1 MSMDNYNTDLI
12 LDLAA
17 GRVPEAEARAAEAS
31 LNAADRAELAAQ
43 RAVLAAVAEAPPV
56 GMTDIERA
64 HLHRSVTSAIAETTR
79 ELPPVRT
86 AASSSPARRS
96 RSVALLRWASAATAA
111 AMLVGVV
118 AVGSQLGSGSEPT
131 ADTAFSTI
139 AEELVDRNTAAVG
152 AQESQGLTATTT
164 APTAGDGSGGDS
176 GGFSDTNDSLV
187 SESDSRFLL
196 QAPPLDEAPEDADL
210 EELTDFVTEAIDARR
225 IPVAGVTALSCY
237 EVASEDDD
245 LDIVRGFLVPYPGP
259 NGEALNAIAFSDAG
273 TATVEPLIRIYDLA
287 TCESLA
293 VNE

>member
-1 MSMDNYNTDLI
+1 MDNYNPDLI

-17 GRVPEAEARAAEAS
+17 GRLPEAEARAAEAS
-31 LNAADRAELAAQ
+31 LDAAGRAELAAQ
-43 RAVLAAVAEAPPV
+43 RAVLAAVADAPPV

-64 HLHRSVTSAIAETTR
+64 HLHRSVTQAIAETTR
-79 ELPPVRT
+79 ELPPVRA
-86 AASSSPARRS
+86 AASSSPTRRP
-96 RSVALLRWASAATAA
+96 RSVAWMRWASAATAA

-118 AVGSQLGSGSEPT
+118 AVGSQLGSGSEST
-131 ADTAFSTI
+131 AETVNAGI
-139 AEELVDRNTAAVG
+139 ADQLVDRDTAAVG
-152 AQESQGLTATTT
+152 AQESLESTATTT
-164 APTAGDGSGGDS
+164 APTAGDGSGEDGGVFGDS
-176 GGFSDTNDSLV
+176 NDSLL

-196 QAPPLDEAPEDADL
+196 QAPPLDQAPEDANL

-225 IPVAGVTALSCY
+225 IPVAGVTSLSCY

-273 TATVEPLIRIYDLA
+273 TATVEPLIWIYDLA